1 MPNYSSRDFKPG
13 LKILIDGDPYTILE
27 SQFSKPGK
35 GQAFNKLRIRN
46 LKNGKVLEKTV
57 KIGVSLEQ
65 ADVIVRE
72 MQYLYSDGHQWHFMD
87 VKSFEQIAASLE
99 AIQDSKQWL
108 KEEYTCSVTLWN
120 NQIILVEPPN
130 FIETRV
136 TKTDPGLKGD
146 TAQGGVKPA
155 QIETGASIKVPLFID
170 QGELIKVDTRTGQYV
185 SRVKG

>member
-1 MPNYSSRDFKPG
+1 MPVYSSSDFKPG

-57 KIGVSLEQ
+57 KIGVNLEQ
-65 ADVIVRE
+65 ADVTVRE

-87 VKSFEQIAASLE
+87 VKSFEQITASLE

-108 KEEYTCSVTLWN
+108 KEDYTCSVTLWN

-155 QIETGASIKVPLFID
+155 QIETGANIKVPLFID

>member
-1 MPNYSSRDFKPG
+1 MSTYSSSDFKPG
-13 LKILIDGDPYTILE
+13 LKILIHGDPYTILE
-27 SQFSKPGK
+27 SEFSKPGK
-35 GQAFNKLRIRN
+35 GQAFNKLRIKN

-57 KIGVSLEQ
+57 KIGASLTQ
-65 ADVIVRE
+65 ADVTVRE
-72 MQYLYSDGHQWHFMD
+72 MQYLYNDGHQWHFMD
-87 VKSFEQIAASLE
+87 VQSFEQITASLE
-99 AIQDSKQWL
+99 AILDSKQWL
-108 KEEYTCSVTLWN
+108 KEDYTCLVTLWN
-120 NQIILVEPPN
+120 NQVILVEPPN

>member
-1 MPNYSSRDFKPG
+1 MPVYSSSDFKPG

-57 KIGVSLEQ
+57 KIGVNLEQ
-65 ADVIVRE
+65 ADVTVRE
-72 MQYLYSDGHQWHFMD
+72 MQYLYNDGHQWHFMD

>member
-1 MPNYSSRDFKPG
+1 MPVYSSSDFKPG

-35 GQAFNKLRIRN
+35 GQAFNKLRIKN

-57 KIGVSLEQ
+57 KIGASLTQ
-65 ADVIVRE
+65 ADVTVRE

>member
-13 LKILIDGDPYTILE
+13 LKILIGGDPYTILE

-35 GQAFNKLRIRN
+35 GQAFNKLRIKN

>member
-1 MPNYSSRDFKPG
+1 MSTYSSSDFKPG
-13 LKILIDGDPYTILE
+13 LKILIHGDPYTILE
-27 SQFSKPGK
+27 SEFSKPGK
-35 GQAFNKLRIRN
+35 GQAFNKLRIKN
-46 LKNGKVLEKTV
+46 LKNGKVLERTV
-57 KIGVSLEQ
+57 KIGASLTQ
-65 ADVIVRE
+65 ADVTVRE

-87 VKSFEQIAASLE
+87 VKSFEQITASLE

-108 KEEYTCSVTLWN
+108 KEDYTCSVTLWN

-146 TAQGGVKPA
+146 TAQGGIKPA

>member
-1 MPNYSSRDFKPG
+1 MPTYSSSDFKPG
-13 LKILIDGDPYTILE
+13 LKILIHGDPYTIVE
-27 SQFSKPGK
+27 SEFIKPGK
-35 GQAFNKLRIRN
+35 GQAFNKLRIKN

-57 KIGVSLEQ
+57 KIGASLTQ
-65 ADVIVRE
+65 ADVTVRE
-72 MQYLYSDGHQWHFMD
+72 MQYLYNDGHQWHFMD
-87 VKSFEQIAASLE
+87 VQSFEQITASPE
-99 AIQDSKQWL
+99 AILDSKQWL
-108 KEEYTCSVTLWN
+108 KEDYTCSVTLWN
-120 NQIILVEPPN
+120 NQVILVEPPN

>member
-1 MPNYSSRDFKPG
+1 MPVYSSSDFKPG

-35 GQAFNKLRIRN
+35 GQAFNKLRIKN
-46 LKNGKVLEKTV
+46 LKNGKVLERTV
-57 KIGVSLEQ
+57 KIGASLTQ
-65 ADVIVRE
+65 ADVTVRE

-87 VKSFEQIAASLE
+87 VKSFEQITASLE
-99 AIQDSKQWL
+99 AIQDSKRWL
-108 KEEYTCSVTLWN
+108 KEDYTCSVTLWN

>member
-1 MPNYSSRDFKPG
+1 MPVYSSSDFKPG

-35 GQAFNKLRIRN
+35 GQAFNKLRIKN

-57 KIGVSLEQ
+57 KIGTSLTQ
-65 ADVIVRE
+65 ADVTVRE

>member
-1 MPNYSSRDFKPG
+1 
-13 LKILIDGDPYTILE
+13 
-27 SQFSKPGK
+27 
-35 GQAFNKLRIRN
+35 
-46 LKNGKVLEKTV
+46 
-57 KIGVSLEQ
+57 
-65 ADVIVRE
+65 
-72 MQYLYSDGHQWHFMD
+72 MD

>member
-1 MPNYSSRDFKPG
+1 MYSSSDFKPG

-35 GQAFNKLRIRN
+35 GQAFNKLRIKN

>member
-13 LKILIDGDPYTILE
+13 LKILIGGDPYTILE

-35 GQAFNKLRIRN
+35 GQAFNKLRIKN

-57 KIGVSLEQ
+57 KIGASLTQ
-65 ADVIVRE
+65 ADVTVRE
-72 MQYLYSDGHQWHFMD
+72 MQYLYNDGHQWHFMD

>member
-1 MPNYSSRDFKPG
+1 MSTYSSSDFKPG
-13 LKILIDGDPYTILE
+13 LKILIHGDPYTIVE
-27 SQFSKPGK
+27 SEFSKPGK
-35 GQAFNKLRIRN
+35 GQAFNKLRIKN

-57 KIGVSLEQ
+57 KIGASLTQ
-65 ADVIVRE
+65 ADVTVRE
-72 MQYLYSDGHQWHFMD
+72 MQYLYNDGHQWHFMD
-87 VKSFEQIAASLE
+87 VQSFEQITASPE
-99 AIQDSKQWL
+99 AILDSKQWL
-108 KEEYTCSVTLWN
+108 KEDYTCSVTLWN

>member
-1 MPNYSSRDFKPG
+1 M
-13 LKILIDGDPYTILE
+13 
-27 SQFSKPGK
+27 
-35 GQAFNKLRIRN
+35 
-46 LKNGKVLEKTV
+46 LEKTV
-57 KIGVSLEQ
+57 KIGTSLTQ
-65 ADVIVRE
+65 ADVTVRE

-87 VKSFEQIAASLE
+87 VKSFEQITASLE

-108 KEEYTCSVTLWN
+108 KEDYTCSVTLWN

-170 QGELIKVDTRTGQYV
+170 QGELI
-185 SRVKG
+185 

>member
-1 MPNYSSRDFKPG
+1 MSNYSSRDFKPG
-13 LKILIDGDPYTILE
+13 LKILIDGDPYTIVE
-27 SQFSKPGK
+27 SEFSKPGK
-35 GQAFNKLRIRN
+35 GQAFNKLRIKN

-57 KIGVSLEQ
+57 KIGASLEQ

-87 VKSFEQIAASLE
+87 VKSFEQIAALSE
-99 AIQDSKQWL
+99 AILDAKQWL
-108 KEEYTCSVTLWN
+108 KEDYTCSVTMWN
-120 NQIILVEPPN
+120 NQIILVEPPK
-130 FIETRV
+130 FIEIRV

-155 QIETGASIKVPLFID
+155 QIETGANIKVPLFID

>member
-35 GQAFNKLRIRN
+35 GQAFNKLRIKN